1 MNPALAALLAA
12 LLFGLSTPFAKR
24 LLGEVEPLL
33 LAGVLYL
40 GSGLGLWAWR
50 LASRRLSTG
59 ESERRPGFTR
69 DELPWLIGAIAVGG
83 VLAPVLLL
91 YGLRATPAAT
101 ASLLLNL
108 EGVFTALLAVAFFGE
123 HLGRRIA
130 LGLAC
135 IVAGGVLLSYTPGTP
150 FRISPGALGV
160 AGACLAWALDNNLTR
175 RIATADAVRLAAIKG
190 LAAGT
195 VNTVLALIVGAA
207 LPAPPAVLG
216 GLVVGALGYGASLAL
231 FVLALRGL
239 GAARTSGYF
248 STAPFVGAA
257 VAVAW
262 LDEPAGV
269 RFLLAGGFMAL
280 GVWLHLSERHA
291 HLHHHEPLVHD
302 HAHRH
307 DDGHHEH
314 AHDFPWDGRTP
325 HAHPHRHEPITH
337 SHPHYPD
344 AHHRH
349 RH

>member
-1 MNPALAALLAA
+1 MNSALAALLAA
-12 LLFGLSTPFAKR
+12 FLFGLSTPFAKQ

-33 LAGVLYL
+33 LAGILYL
-40 GSGLGLWAWR
+40 GSGLGLYAWR
-50 LASRRLSTG
+50 LASRGLSPG
-59 ESERRPGFTR
+59 SERRSGFSGEQWR
-69 DELPWLIGAIAVGG
+69 WLIGAIAVGG

-108 EGVFTALLAVAFFGE
+108 EGVFTALLAAALFGE

-130 LGLAC
+130 LGLVC
-135 IVAGGVLLSYTPGTP
+135 IVGGGIALSWTPGAP
-150 FRISPGALGV
+150 FHVSLGALGV
-160 AGACLAWALDNNLTR
+160 VGACLAWALDNNLTR
-175 RIATADAVRLAAIKG
+175 RIATADAVHLAAIKG

-195 VNTVLALIVGAA
+195 VNTVLAVTVGVA
-207 LPAPPAVLG
+207 LPSPAAVLG
-216 GLVVGALGYGASLAL
+216 GLLVGALGYGASLAL

-257 VAVAW
+257 VAVLW
-262 LDEPAGV
+262 FDEPVGI
-269 RFLLAGGFMAL
+269 RFLLAAGLMAL
-280 GVWLHLSERHA
+280 GVWLHLSERHDHA
-291 HLHHHEPLVHD
+291 HVHEALVHD
-302 HAHRH
+302 HLHRH

-314 AHDFPWDGRTP
+314 EHDFPWDGRSP
-325 HAHPHRHEPITH
+325 HAHPHRHEPTTH
-337 SHPHYPD
+337 AHPHYPD

>member
-1 MNPALAALLAA
+1 MHPALAALLAA
-12 LLFGLSTPFAKR
+12 VLFGLSTPFAKR
-24 LLGEVEPLL
+24 LLGEVDPVL

-40 GSGLGLWAWR
+40 GSGLGLHAWR
-50 LASRRLSTG
+50 LVARAVLPEAEET
-59 ESERRPGFTR
+59 RPGFTR
-69 DELPWLIGAIAVGG
+69 EEWPWLIGAIAVGG
-83 VLAPVLLL
+83 VLAPILLL

-108 EGVFTALLAVAFFGE
+108 EGVFTALLAAALFGE

-130 LGLAC
+130 LGLAF
-135 IVAGGVLLSYTPGTP
+135 IVGGGVLLSYTPGAA
-150 FRISPGALGV
+150 FSASPGALAV

-190 LAAGT
+190 LAAGA
-195 VNTVLALIVGAA
+195 VNTTLAFAIGAT
-207 LPAPPAVLG
+207 LPGMPSLLG
-216 GLVVGALGYGASLAL
+216 GLAVGALGYGASLAL

-248 STAPFVGAA
+248 STAPFVGAV
-257 VAVAW
+257 VAVVW
-262 LDEPAGV
+262 LDEPVGA
-269 RFLLAGGFMAL
+269 RFLLAAGLMAL
-280 GVWLHLSERHA
+280 GVWLHLSERHE
-291 HLHHHEPLVHD
+291 HVHRHEALEHD
-302 HAHRH
+302 HPHRH
-307 DDGHHEH
+307 DDGHHDH

-325 HAHPHRHEPITH
+325 HAHPHRHEPMTH

>member
-1 MNPALAALLAA
+1 MNSALAALLAA
-12 LLFGLSTPFAKR
+12 FLFGLSTPFAKQ

-40 GSGLGLWAWR
+40 GSGLGLYAWR
-50 LASRRLSTG
+50 MAASLMPAPGNARRAGFS
-59 ESERRPGFTR
+59 RP
-69 DELPWLIGAIAVGG
+69 EIPWLIGAIAVGG

-108 EGVFTALLAVAFFGE
+108 EGVFTALLALALFGE
-123 HLGRRIA
+123 HLGRRIV
-130 LGLAC
+130 LGLTC
-135 IVAGGVLLSYTPGTP
+135 IVAGGIALSWTPGAALHV
-150 FRISPGALGV
+150 SLGALGI

-175 RIATADAVRLAAIKG
+175 RIATADAVHLAAIKG
-190 LAAGT
+190 LTAGAVNIALAVALGVSVPAAS
-195 VNTVLALIVGAA
+195 
-207 LPAPPAVLG
+207 AVLG
-216 GLVVGALGYGASLAL
+216 GLLVGALGYGASLVL

-257 VAVAW
+257 AAVLW
-262 LDEPAGV
+262 FDEPVGA
-269 RFLLAGGFMAL
+269 RFLLAAGLMAL

-291 HLHHHEPLVHD
+291 HAHFHEALVHD
-302 HAHRH
+302 HTHRH
-307 DDGHHEH
+307 DDGHHDH
-314 AHDFPWDGRTP
+314 AHDFPWEAGTP
-325 HAHPHRHEPITH
+325 HAHPHRHEPMTH
-337 SHPHYPD
+337 AHPHYPD